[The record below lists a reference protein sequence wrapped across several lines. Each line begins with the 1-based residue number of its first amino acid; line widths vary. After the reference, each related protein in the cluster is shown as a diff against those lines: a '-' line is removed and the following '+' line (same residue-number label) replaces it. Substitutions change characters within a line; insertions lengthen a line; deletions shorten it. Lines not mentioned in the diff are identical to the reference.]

1 MAKNVTKYAS
11 TKTAPNDLKE
21 AILSIINECTK
32 QKADGIL
39 SCTTMNASFI
49 CGALNAM
56 GYNVNLTQI
65 RDLLQNMGYREPNT
79 NESSVTA
86 TTGKATT
93 KLKS

>member
-1 MAKNVTKYAS
+1 MAKNAAQDTTPKAS
-11 TKTAPNDLKE
+11 FADISDALLK
-21 AILSIINECTK
+21 IINECTK

-65 RDLLQNMGYREPNT
+65 RDLLQDMGYREPNT

-93 KLKS
+93 KLKI